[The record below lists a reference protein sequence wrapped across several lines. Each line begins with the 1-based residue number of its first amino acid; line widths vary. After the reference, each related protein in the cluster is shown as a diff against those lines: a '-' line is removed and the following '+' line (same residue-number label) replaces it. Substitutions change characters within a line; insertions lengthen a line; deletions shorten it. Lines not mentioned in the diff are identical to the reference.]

1 MTAVKPPSVDL
12 ALLRAFEA
20 LMREC
25 HVTRA
30 AERLDISQ
38 SSMSAALARLR
49 EIFKDELLIR
59 TGTGLAPTEA
69 ARHLLPRVQEALA
82 ALDRVTEPAGPFDA
96 ARAELTFRLIVID
109 YIDLLV
115 MPSVLQRLRREAP
128 GVRIQFLQT
137 NPRHFGEMLACGEL
151 DLALTYFPN
160 PPDFLKG
167 RDLFSDR
174 FVTLCAA
181 GHPALR
187 QQPDLRQFCALPHV
201 TIEPDSAQIYN
212 VQIDSALA
220 PHGLRRRVQMIKP
233 SFLALPF
240 VLESSDMVACVP
252 ARLARRMKR
261 MAAVDMFD
269 IPLDLPR
276 FDVRMLWHSRTQN
289 SPAHAW
295 FRELVL
301 ECARQV

>member
-1 MTAVKPPSVDL
+1 MNTTKTPSLDL
-12 ALLRAFEA
+12 PLLRAYDA
-20 LMREC
+20 LLREC

-30 AERLDISQ
+30 AERLEISQ

-49 EIFKDELLIR
+49 EVFKDELLVR
-59 TGTGLAPTEA
+59 TGTGLAATETA
-69 ARHLLPRVQEALA
+69 LRLWPRVQEALSA
-82 ALDRVTEPAGPFDA
+82 IDRVTEPTGMFDPA
-96 ARAELTFRLIVID
+96 QADLTFRLIVID

-128 GVRIQFLQT
+128 GVKIQVLQT
-137 NPRHFGEMLACGEL
+137 NPHHFGEMLACGDL
-151 DLALTYFPN
+151 DLALTYFPS
-160 PPDFLKG
+160 PPEFLKG

-174 FVTLCAA
+174 FVTLCAST
-181 GHPALR
+181 HPVL
-187 QQPDLRQFCALPHV
+187 QQSPDLQQFCDLPHV
-201 TIEPDSAQIYN
+201 TIEPDAAQIYN
-212 VQIDSALA
+212 VQIDSALT

>member
-1 MTAVKPPSVDL
+1 MSTTKPHAIDL
-12 ALLRAFEA
+12 SLLRAFDA
-20 LMREC
+20 LMRES

-30 AERLDISQ
+30 AERLELSQ

-49 EIFKDELLIR
+49 EMFKDDLLVR
-59 TGTGLAPTEA
+59 TGTGLVPTEA
-69 ARHLLPRVQEALA
+69 ALALWPRVQDALTA
-82 ALDRVTEPAGPFDA
+82 VDRVTAPTGMFEPAQ
-96 ARAELTFRLIVID
+96 AELTFRLIVID
-109 YIDLLV
+109 YIDLLI
-115 MPSVLQRLRREAP
+115 MPLVLHRLRLEAP
-128 GVRIQFLQT
+128 HVKVQFLQT
-137 NPRHFGEMLACGEL
+137 NPRHFGDMLAAGDL

-160 PPDFLKG
+160 SPEYLKG

-181 GHPALR
+181 SHPVL
-187 QQPDLRQFCALPHV
+187 QQELDVQSFCALPHV
-201 TIEPDSAQIYN
+201 TIEPDSSQIYN

-220 PHGLRRRVQMIKP
+220 PHGQRRRVQMIKP

-276 FDVRMLWHSRTQN
+276 FEVRMLWHPRTQN

>member
-1 MTAVKPPSVDL
+1 MNHTKPPSLDL
-12 ALLRAFEA
+12 PLLRAYDA
-20 LMREC
+20 LLREC

-30 AERLDISQ
+30 AERLEISQ

-49 EIFKDELLIR
+49 DVFKDELLVR
-59 TGTGLAPTEA
+59 TGTGLAATEA
-69 ARHLLPRVQEALA
+69 ALRLWPRVQEALSA
-82 ALDRVTEPAGPFDA
+82 IDRVTEPIGLFDPA
-96 ARAELTFRLIVID
+96 QAELTFRLIVID
-109 YIDLLV
+109 YIDLLL
-115 MPSVLQRLRREAP
+115 MPLVLQRLRREAP
-128 GVRIQFLQT
+128 RIKVQFLQT
-137 NPRHFGEMLACGEL
+137 NPRHFGEMLASGDL

-160 PPDFLKG
+160 APEYLKG

-174 FVTLCAA
+174 FVTLCSAQ
-181 GHPALR
+181 HPVLNES
-187 QQPDLRQFCALPHV
+187 PDLAQFCALPHV
-201 TIEPDSAQIYN
+201 TIEPDASQIYN

-252 ARLARRMKR
+252 TRLARRMKR

-269 IPLDLPR
+269 IPLDLPT
-276 FDVRMLWHSRTQN
+276 FKVRMLWHPRTQN

>member
-1 MTAVKPPSVDL
+1 MNTSKNNAIDL
-12 ALLRAFEA
+12 PLLRAFDA
-20 LMREC
+20 LMRES

-30 AERLDISQ
+30 AERLELSQ
-38 SSMSAALARLR
+38 SSTSAALARLR
-49 EIFKDELLIR
+49 EIFKDELLVR
-59 TGTGLAPTEA
+59 TGAGLVPTEA
-69 ARHLLPRVQEALA
+69 ARLAWPRVQEALA
-82 ALDRVTEPAGPFDA
+82 AIDRVTAPIGMFDPSQ
-96 ARAELTFRLIVID
+96 AELTFRLIVID
-109 YIDLLV
+109 YIDLLL

-128 GVRIQFLQT
+128 GVKVQFLQT
-137 NPRHFGEMLACGEL
+137 NPRHFGEMLASGDL

-160 PPDFLKG
+160 SPEFLKG

-181 GHPALR
+181 THPVL
-187 QQPDLRQFCALPHV
+187 QQNPDLPQFCALPHV
-201 TIEPDSAQIYN
+201 TIEPDASQIYN

-240 VLESSDMVACVP
+240 VLEGGDMVACVP

-276 FDVRMLWHSRTQN
+276 FEVRMLWHPRTQN

>member
-1 MTAVKPPSVDL
+1 MSTPKPPSVDL
-12 ALLRAFEA
+12 GLLRAFDA

-30 AERLDISQ
+30 AERLDMSQ

-49 EIFKDELLIR
+49 EVFKDKLLVR
-59 TGTGLAPTEA
+59 TGTGLAPTESA
-69 ARHLLPRVQEALA
+69 LLLLPRVQDALA
-82 ALDRVTEPAGPFDA
+82 AIDRVTEPTGMFDPSQA
-96 ARAELTFRLIVID
+96 DLTFRLIVID
-109 YIDLLV
+109 YIDLLL

-128 GVRIQFLQT
+128 GVKVQFLQT
-137 NPRHFGEMLACGEL
+137 NPRHFGEMLACGDL

-160 PPDFLKG
+160 PPEFLKG

-174 FVTLCAA
+174 FVTLCSAN
-181 GHPALR
+181 HPVL
-187 QQPDLRQFCALPHV
+187 QQRLDLPQFCALPHV
-201 TIEPDSAQIYN
+201 TIEPDSSQIYN

-220 PHGLRRRVQMIKP
+220 PHGLRRKVQMIKP

-261 MAAVDMFD
+261 MAAVDLFD

-276 FDVRMLWHSRTQN
+276 FDVRMLWHSRSQN

-301 ECARQV
+301 DCARQV

>member
-1 MTAVKPPSVDL
+1 MSTPKPPSVDL
-12 ALLRAFEA
+12 GLLRAFDA
-20 LMREC
+20 LIREC

-30 AERLDISQ
+30 AERLDMSQ

-49 EIFKDELLIR
+49 EVFKDKLLVR
-59 TGTGLAPTEA
+59 TGTGLAPTESA
-69 ARHLLPRVQEALA
+69 LLLLPRVQDALA
-82 ALDRVTEPAGPFDA
+82 AIDRVTEPTGMFDPSQA
-96 ARAELTFRLIVID
+96 DLTFRLIVID
-109 YIDLLV
+109 YIDLLL

-128 GVRIQFLQT
+128 GVKVQFLQT
-137 NPRHFGEMLACGEL
+137 NPRHFGEMLACGDL

-160 PPDFLKG
+160 PPEFLKG

-174 FVTLCAA
+174 FVTLCSAN
-181 GHPALR
+181 HPVL
-187 QQPDLRQFCALPHV
+187 QQSLDLPQFCALPHV
-201 TIEPDSAQIYN
+201 TIEPDSSQIYN

-220 PHGLRRRVQMIKP
+220 PHGLRRKVQMIKP

-261 MAAVDMFD
+261 MAAVDLFD

-276 FDVRMLWHSRTQN
+276 FDVRMLWHSRSQN

-301 ECARQV
+301 DCARQV